1 MMDIIYNKLCNI
13 EDIPFQ
19 EYYLRYILQVEDVML
34 EYEIKHVK
42 SKAGLS
48 IEKLVDMISTQTRQV
63 MLYGQSD
70 HN

>member
-1 MMDIIYNKLCNI
+1 M
-13 EDIPFQ
+13 EDIPFT
-19 EYYLRYILQVEDVML
+19 EYYLRYILQVEDAML

-48 IEKLVDMISTQTRQV
+48 IGKLVDMISTQTRQV

-70 HN
+70 RN